1 MKLPPDFLTPF
12 STDLG
17 ISAFAAAHDIDVDH
31 LLVLESA
38 VLAGIAG
45 IDPYRYTFISSP
57 VILPASA
64 GNSRRVLE
72 KLMVSARL
80 LHRGSV
86 GKRRYLRVRDAAKV
100 LSVDE
105 SLILRSYLHAAASSP
120 QKSSGPL
127 DYHVENCSIPDSEIR
142 LEAELRPGFLVDS
155 LDPHRLEAILAVCH
169 RCEGFYAASSITNL
183 PAGKRERQKWVERIC
198 RFLDGTTVPGRPG
211 LDPGGASDLLDARLQ
226 MVLMLGR
233 EDLGWLL
240 TECESLLSRCLLLPA
255 ESGSPAP
262 DPADKDDSGS
272 DQYLDRFEAACR
284 IAIAS
289 RRTDQIAVI
298 EGWHSTEAEREFEKG
313 CIAHARQVSS
323 DPYLAECQ
331 PLVRLPEFL
340 AFGIRLLGW
349 KRNVDDFIL
358 ATVFPAARRIAE
370 AQSRAVTAKRRAG
383 EVEDILELAKKLLK
397 VVGKKQPVTFRD
409 LVRSFDR
416 QRVSIYRPVI
426 DVLLVHRVLTGDP
439 ASGFSI
445 GSCTLDEIELKH
457 LVPIA
462 PKQLP

>member
-1 MKLPPDFLTPF
+1 MKYSMQPF
-12 STDLG
+12 DPSTLG
-17 ISAFAAAHDIDVDH
+17 ISAFAAAHAIDVDH
-31 LLVLESA
+31 LLVLQSS

-45 IDPYRYTFISSP
+45 IDPYRYSFTSSP

-72 KLMVSARL
+72 KLTVSARL
-80 LHRGSV
+80 LHRSSV
-86 GKRRYLRVRDAAKV
+86 GKRRYIRVRDAAKV
-100 LSVDE
+100 LNVDE
-105 SLILRSYLHAAASSP
+105 SLMLRSYVHAAASSP
-120 QKSSGPL
+120 QRSPEPL
-127 DYHVENCSIPDSEIR
+127 DHHLEDYSIPDSEIR

-155 LDPHRLEAILAVCH
+155 LDPRRLEAILAVCH
-169 RCEGFYAASSITNL
+169 RCEGFYAASSITSL
-183 PAGKRERQKWVERIC
+183 PAAKKDRQKWVERIC
-198 RFLDGTTVPGRPG
+198 RFLDGTTIPGRPG
-211 LDPGGASDLLDARLQ
+211 LDPGGASDLLSARLQ

-240 TECESLLSRCLLLPA
+240 TECESLLSRCLLLPV
-255 ESGSPAP
+255 ETGSPAP
-262 DPADKDDSGS
+262 DPADKDDDAGS

-323 DPYLAECQ
+323 DPLIAECQ

-358 ATVFPAARRIAE
+358 ETVFPAARRIAE
-370 AQSRAVTAKRRAG
+370 AQSRAVAAHRQAD
-383 EVEDILELAKKLLK
+383 EVDDILELAKKLLK

-445 GSCTLDEIELKH
+445 GSRALDEIELKH
-457 LVPIA
+457 LVPVA
-462 PKQLP
+462 PKKLP